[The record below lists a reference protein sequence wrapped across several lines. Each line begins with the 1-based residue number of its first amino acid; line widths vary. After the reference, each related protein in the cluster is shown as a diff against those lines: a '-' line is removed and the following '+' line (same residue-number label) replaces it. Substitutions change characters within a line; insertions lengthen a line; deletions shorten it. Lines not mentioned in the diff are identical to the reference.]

1 MTRYVTRYVVT
12 RVRREPSSDGTHTHI
27 AGVFV
32 GDEYFPRQQV
42 IRSIGL
48 LNDWVARFA
57 GLDRPLVVVESC
69 PFAACTDAPYI
80 EAFGDVEA
88 SKGMSLLR
96 DA

>member
-1 MTRYVTRYVVT
+1 
-12 RVRREPSSDGTHTHI
+12 
-27 AGVFV
+27 
-32 GDEYFPRQQV
+32 
-42 IRSIGL
+42 L